1 MSDSTNSLIVT
12 LGTGEDFISIQGIYE
27 EEDNAFVMFL
37 ADDEYGLE
45 QEIGSGMVSIS
56 GKAYT
61 FCMDADGDWSS
72 TILMK
77 TAE

>member
-1 MSDSTNSLIVT
+1 MLVPNSVQGVVYNIIIKKQ
-12 LGTGEDFISIQGIYE
+12 EDTYMAI
-27 EEDNAFVMFL
+27 
-37 ADDEYGLE
+37 E

>member
-1 MSDSTNSLIVT
+1 MSELHRANTKSVL
-12 LGTGEDFISIQGIYE
+12 LGCEYCIINKN
-27 EEDNAFVMFL
+27 DNAFIMFHEEI
-37 ADDEYGLE
+37 EYELE